1 MRFLKFCDQKIA
13 QAPKIIHL
21 RWTIKMSRRPPE
33 KKCVRRVLR
42 TTSCALS
49 HFFKLTMHVRILKL
63 KNIRKIEF
71 SNFSLW
77 LSFFWIEWLFYKMR
91 RERQRQA
98 ERQLKIFLTFTS
110 FFVYLNLKMGFTL
123 ANFNFQNIIQFDHF
137 FWTRFGFEPRSMLMH
152 WLQKFNTAQI

>member
-1 MRFLKFCDQKIA
+1 MYFKDFFRFLKFSDQKIA

-42 TTSCALS
+42 TTSCAPS
-49 HFFKLTMHVRILKL
+49 HFVKLTMHVRILKL

-77 LSFFWIEWLFYKMR
+77 LSFFWIAWLFYKVR

-98 ERQLKIFLTFTS
+98 ERQRKMFLLLFLFLCILTWKFDPNLKISNFEKLSNLIIFSKNRHRPKFLLSTF
-110 FFVYLNLKMGFTL
+110 
-123 ANFNFQNIIQFDHF
+123 
-137 FWTRFGFEPRSMLMH
+137 E
-152 WLQKFNTAQI
+152 